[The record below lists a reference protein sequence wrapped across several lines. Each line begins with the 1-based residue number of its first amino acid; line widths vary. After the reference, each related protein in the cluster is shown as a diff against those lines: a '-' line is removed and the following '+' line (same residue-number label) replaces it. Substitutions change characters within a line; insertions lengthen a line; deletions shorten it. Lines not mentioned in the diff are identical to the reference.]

1 MTVVGSRSW
10 QEIVAEIPREL
21 FVPDTIWV
29 DDEAS
34 GGLVALSMRADPDG
48 WQAAVA
54 ADAPVVTQVDLGD
67 VRPDGAGR
75 FPSSSASQPS
85 LVAEMLDALDVRPG
99 HTVLEIGTGTGWNA
113 ALLSRRVGVAGRVVT
128 IEVDPQLA
136 EQARRALADAGYE
149 PLVVTGDGLVGYTQL
164 APFDRVIATASVREV
179 VPAAWLDQLK
189 PGGRLVTPWGTD
201 WSNGVML
208 TVDSPTEGTA
218 TGRFSG
224 RLAFMRLRG
233 QRRALY
239 GWELEPAEIQH
250 ATVGTTDCRGNDLDR
265 MLNPD
270 KGAFAIGA
278 RLASCVLVV
287 EWDKLGDGHHVLE
300 LDDRTT
306 RSWAQVDADLN
317 DPAPFRVRQLGPRKL
332 WDEAVAAYDWWHDHG
347 EPGADRF
354 GLQVDAGRQ
363 WLWLDQPNN
372 EVRALN

>member
-1 MTVVGSRSW
+1 VVGSRSW